1 MKGQQLH
8 EWLCVK
14 DGSLTVCEDDLP
26 SLLAQLLRLQVELSS
41 DRILSA
47 HEVGIKEV
55 RVQDLQIDER
65 IATVKHSDDRQIVRL

>member
-1 MKGQQLH
+1 MAVCKG
-8 EWLCVK
+8 W
-14 DGSLTVCEDDLP
+14 SLTVCEDDLP
-26 SLLAQLLRLQVELSS
+26 ALLAQLLPFQVELSS

-65 IATVKHSDDRQIVRL
+65 IATVK